1 MNDKLKLILALA
13 LNLIL
18 KCAQTLRKGL
28 AFEHSLLK
36 LSRLIL
42 DCSIEKLKSCKVEV
56 NVPSVL
62 TYLWTKAANFV
73 SSRQLLTMISRY
85 SVGKSVYEDFESGSI
100 KKTKCSRKIKWD
112 KMCNKLRSTMT
123 FFTECP
129 LRKKSCCIKPNFR
142 HACSCCKYHA
152 LRKNWG
158 QIFTHGWVW

>member
-1 MNDKLKLILALA
+1 MIVRLNSMNDKLKLILALA

-62 TYLWTKAANFV
+62 TYLWTKAANFCLV
-73 SSRQLLTMISRY
+73 APTFNDDQSVLSWKIGLWGFRIRQHQKTKR
-85 SVGKSVYEDFESGSI
+85 SI
-100 KKTKCSRKIKWD
+100 KIKPFQKGKTKCSRKIKQYVPQ
-112 KMCNKLRSTMT
+112 R
-123 FFTECP
+123 
-129 LRKKSCCIKPNFR
+129 
-142 HACSCCKYHA
+142 
-152 LRKNWG
+152 
-158 QIFTHGWVW
+158 

>member
-1 MNDKLKLILALA
+1 MIVRLDSMNDKLKLILALA

-100 KKTKCSRKIKWD
+100 KKTKRSIKIKLIQKGKTKCSRKIK
-112 KMCNKLRSTMT
+112 LYVPQR
-123 FFTECP
+123 
-129 LRKKSCCIKPNFR
+129 
-142 HACSCCKYHA
+142 
-152 LRKNWG
+152 
-158 QIFTHGWVW
+158 